1 MAPVA
6 LLGLRN
12 EENLFIAEDGS
23 TDAHYIPAFARRCP
37 FELAETGERGIRI
50 AALEIWVTQCPCNT
64 WPVGNLIVDNIQKQV
79 EFKSIGAWQ
88 LESDN
93 YGYPYFMVD
102 LICSHP
108 QTYMRSLKEFIS
120 GRT

>member
-37 FELAETGERGIRI
+37 FELAETGERVIRI
-50 AALEIWVTQCPCNT
+50 A
-64 WPVGNLIVDNIQKQV
+64 
-79 EFKSIGAWQ
+79 IGAWQ